1 MTQTVYSYNKTITQ
15 LFEEQV
21 EKNPQY
27 VAIHLDNSVITYR
40 ELNQRANQCAYYL
53 RSLGVK
59 QNSIVG
65 IEMNRSYEMIIAI
78 FAVLKAGG
86 AYLPIDKN
94 NPLKRK
100 QAIITNSQLQF
111 LLIDE
116 SAQWKKNSN
125 EFKLINI
132 HDTENSNIENLE
144 NINSPHDIAY
154 VIYTSGSTGTPKGV
168 LIEHHSLVNRI
179 EWMQEAFPLTMQDV
193 IFQKTHYSFDVSVW
207 EIVWW
212 AIVGAS
218 VVLLPPDK
226 EHDVRLFTKIINK
239 YQTSVIHFVPSVFRL
254 FLDYIETDFDITKLS
269 SLKYVF
275 TSGEELH
282 LSSVNRF
289 NAIFKNTQFP
299 ILVNLYGPTE
309 ATIDVSYFICN
320 KIHDFKYIPIGR
332 PINNINLMVMDDK
345 FHEVGTDVPGELY
358 ISGVGVAAG
367 YLNNETLTRKFFID
381 NLSQAGTKMYRTG
394 DIVKWDHLG
403 YLVYLG
409 RKDDQIKLR
418 GIRIELAEIQYHLI
432 QHDDVKD
439 AFVTCITTED
449 HTQILTAYIIN
460 RNKGTKNNVS
470 ELSDFLSE
478 RLPNYMVP
486 TSYIFLDRFPLKV
499 NGKIDRAQLIECAF
513 TPVPQEA

>member
-1 MTQTVYSYNKTITQ
+1 MTQTAYSYNKTITQ

-27 VAIHLDNSVITYR
+27 IAVHLENSVITYL
-40 ELNQRANQCAYYL
+40 ELNQRANQCAHYL
-53 RSLGVK
+53 RGLGVK

-65 IEMNRSYEMIIAI
+65 IEMSRSYEMIIAI

-86 AYLPIDKN
+86 AYLPIDRS

-111 LLIDE
+111 LLVDE

-132 HDTENSNIENLE
+132 HDIESSNTENLE

-179 EWMQEAFPLTMQDV
+179 EWMQETFPLATQDV

-212 AIVGAS
+212 SIIGAS
-218 VVLLPPDK
+218 VVLLPPNK
-226 EHDVRLFTKIINK
+226 EHDVRLFTKIISK
-239 YQTSVIHFVPSVFRL
+239 YQISVIHFVPSVFRL
-254 FLDYIETDFDITKLS
+254 FLDYIETDFDLTKLR

-275 TSGEELH
+275 TSGEELQ
-282 LSSVNRF
+282 LSSVKRF
-289 NAIFKNTQFP
+289 SSIFKSTQFP

-309 ATIDVSYFICN
+309 ATIDVSYFICD
-320 KIHDFKYIPIGR
+320 KSRDFKYIPIGR
-332 PINNINLMVMDDK
+332 PINNINLMVLDDN
-345 FHEVGTDVPGELY
+345 FHKVGTDISGELY

-367 YLNNETLTRKFFID
+367 YLNDETLTKIFFID
-381 NLSQAGTKMYRTG
+381 NPDQPGAKMYRTG

-403 YLVYLG
+403 NLIYLG

-418 GIRIELAEIQYHLI
+418 GIRIELTEVQYHLM
-432 QHDDVKD
+432 QHGDVED
-439 AFVTCITTED
+439 AFVTCIITED
-449 HTQILTAYIIN
+449 HAQILTAYVICK
-460 RNKGTKNNVS
+460 NKSAKNS
-470 ELSDFLSE
+470 ATELSNFLSE
-478 RLPNYMVP
+478 RVPTYMVP
-486 TSYIFLDRFPLKV
+486 INYIFLDRFPLKV
-499 NGKIDRAQLIECAF
+499 NGKIDRTQLVEYAS
-513 TPVPQEA
+513 TAVPKEA